1 EERDK
6 TILRERVRAEMHQA
20 MVETGTGIC
29 QNIDDVRR
37 ELFELRG
44 ELAALARKGGLRII
58 AASTHPFSDW
68 KTQEITQH
76 ERYKVLVE
84 DLQDVARANL
94 IFGLHVHVGIK
105 DREVA
110 MALANQVRYFLPH
123 LLSLTTSSPFWL
135 GRNTGLK
142 SVRCEIFKRF
152 PRTGIPDAFDSYR
165 SFEDFVDLLV
175 KTNCIDNGKKIWW
188 DVRVHQFF
196 DTVEIRVCD
205 MPTNIEHTIA
215 IVALVQALYAS
226 NDLAGTA
233 REILPLISADEAA
246 GRTPNEEQLKLLAF
260 SQLKT
265 GDEAGYAQTLERL
278 VTHHPRTEYWA
289 DLVSRISRRAGFAD
303 RLQVDALRL
312 ARRVG
317 ALEDQAEYIDLA
329 QLALQAGVP
338 GEAQAVVDEGFAKG
352 VLGKGAQAERHQR
365 LKAGADK
372 AVADDKAA
380 LVSSEDS
387 ARKARDGAA
396 LVAMGQALATYGQ
409 PDKGLAL
416 MAEGQAKG
424 VLKHPDDARLRHGVA
439 LLAAGQ
445 RAAAEAQFKAITA
458 TDGAADLARLWLLVR

>member
-1 EERDK
+1 MLDGQFTLGVEEEFQIVHPETRELRSYVSKILEERDK

-215 IVALVQALYAS
+215 IVALVQALMAQLYILHRKNMSWRNYSRALIEENKWRAVRYGLDGRLIDFGKS
-226 NDLAGTA
+226 SEVPT
-233 REILPLISADEAA
+233 RELIVELLDFVDEAA
-246 GRTPNEEQLKLLAF
+246 GLLG
-260 SQLKT
+260 T
-265 GDEAGYAQTLERL
+265 
-278 VTHHPRTEYWA
+278 
-289 DLVSRISRRAGFAD
+289 RAALAPIRDILTNGTSAD
-303 RLQVDALRL
+303 RQ
-312 ARRVG
+312 
-317 ALEDQAEYIDLA
+317 LEIFKKSGDTK
-329 QLALQAGVP
+329 
-338 GEAQAVVDEGFAKG
+338 AVVD
-352 VLGKGAQAERHQR
+352 
-365 LKAGADK
+365 
-372 AVADDKAA
+372 
-380 LVSSEDS
+380 
-387 ARKARDGAA
+387 
-396 LVAMGQALATYGQ
+396 Y
-409 PDKGLAL
+409 L
-416 MAEGQAKG
+416 MAETM
-424 VLKHPDDARLRHGVA
+424 
-439 LLAAGQ
+439 AGLP
-445 RAAAEAQFKAITA
+445 KAP
-458 TDGAADLARLWLLVR
+458 